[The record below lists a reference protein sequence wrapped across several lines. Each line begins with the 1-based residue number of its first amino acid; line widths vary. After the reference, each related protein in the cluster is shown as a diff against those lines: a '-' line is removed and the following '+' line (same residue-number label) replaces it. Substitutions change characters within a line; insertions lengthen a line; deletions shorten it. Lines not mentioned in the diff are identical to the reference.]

1 MLLKL
6 KFFFLI
12 FFLLPIFIYGQEPV
26 LEDLKNEIENSSK
39 YDREKLRVIHNLKEK
54 ISDIHRDSLQ
64 YRYELNQ
71 KLFEEYKVFKRDSAF
86 IYGLK
91 TKKLAEELG
100 NNVLI
105 TEAIIS
111 LANINVSSGM
121 YKEALDFLKEINP
134 DVIPENIQS
143 LYYGLLGRCYSEMAE
158 YSKLPYFS
166 DDYNQ
171 LAEKYRA
178 IALKLTDEGTFF
190 NSFLNAFTLYKNGK
204 IDRSLVILKNLDR
217 NELSMRDEALVNYM
231 LGQLYTDMDKPNQ
244 AIKHYAKSAI
254 LDIKTSTKENLA
266 MLRLAELLFQKDD
279 LRNASAFIKKA
290 NTDAA
295 FYGAQQRKIS
305 IGAVL
310 PLIEEK
316 VVQRIEDQRYRL
328 YLQNIFMAL
337 LLIFVI
343 ALAIA
348 IYSQVA
354 KLKKAKKII
363 TDAHQSLQETNGRI
377 IIINDKIK
385 LTNEELR
392 VLNDKLLEAN
402 KIKEEYIGFFF
413 TQDAEIF
420 QKFQNF
426 KLKIEKN
433 LAEKNYEKVD
443 YLVSN
448 YDFKKEKQKLLEN
461 FDEAFIKLFP
471 NFIEEFNS
479 LLKSDQKIKI
489 KKGQLLNKELRIFA
503 LIRLGINHNEI
514 IAQILGYSVNSI
526 YAYKTKIRKKSLV
539 DTKNFDEKLLN
550 NTTLKL

>member
-1 MLLKL
+1 MS
-6 KFFFLI
+6 
-12 FFLLPIFIYGQEPV
+12 IFIYGQEPV

-54 ISDIHRDSLQ
+54 ISGIHRDSLQ
-64 YRYELNQ
+64 YSYELNQ

>member
-1 MLLKL
+1 
-6 KFFFLI
+6 
-12 FFLLPIFIYGQEPV
+12 LPIFIYGQEPV

>member
-1 MLLKL
+1 MS
-6 KFFFLI
+6 
-12 FFLLPIFIYGQEPV
+12 IFIYGQEPV